1 VWCCHEA
8 NAACA
13 AFAWGA
19 ARSRSRVITASKFER
34 SPSRTT
40 GGQGDQPL
48 TCVVVLNQRAKRV
61 LRIGAPEPP
70 PRKACSLGPPWYDA
84 LCFSMQKNFG
94 APPSLVRSLIRV
106 RLSHPWLKPS
116 EPPSSRKSSVRTF
129 SAFTRGPA
137 AATASINVRPAARR
151 AHRVRFL
158 RFSPALALTP
168 RGPPSRSLAR
178 TPRGWRENA
187 SRSPRPDRSVRPPC
201 AA

>member
-1 VWCCHEA
+1 MWCCHEA

-94 APPSLVRSLIRV
+94 APPSLVRSLIRF

-137 AATASINVRPAARR
+137 GRHRLHQRASRGPSCAPRSFSPVFSGAGAHTTRSTIAVPRSNAAR
-151 AHRVRFL
+151 
-158 RFSPALALTP
+158 
-168 RGPPSRSLAR
+168 LAR
-178 TPRGWRENA
+178 KCFTIA
-187 SRSPRPDRSVRPPC
+187 SS
-201 AA
+201 

>member
-1 VWCCHEA
+1 MWCCHEA

-129 SAFTRGPA
+129 SSGTRGPA
-137 AATASINVRPAARR
+137 GRHRLHQRASRGPSCAPR
-151 AHRVRFL
+151 

-168 RGPPSRSLAR
+168 LGPPSRHLAR
-178 TPRGWRENA
+178 TPRDWRENA